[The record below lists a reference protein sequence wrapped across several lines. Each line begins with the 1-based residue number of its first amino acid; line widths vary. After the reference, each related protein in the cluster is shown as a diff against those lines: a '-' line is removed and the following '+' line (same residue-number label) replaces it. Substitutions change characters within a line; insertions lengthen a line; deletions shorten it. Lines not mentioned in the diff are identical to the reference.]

1 MFANDSIH
9 DMPTP
14 SRPFEDAAI
23 RGEMRSLVEAS
34 IDRLPA
40 ALRTV
45 YVLRAVERMPVAEA
59 AQALGIAPAN
69 VRERFLHANRQLRDA
84 LMRDFDRGLEHVF
97 SFAGARCDR
106 IVAGVLGRI
115 EELPP
120 GHS

>member
-1 MFANDSIH
+1 MNALLDIRDLDLSLDVRPPLRLLRRVSLQVGPGQIVGLVGESGAGKT
-9 DMPTP
+9 MV
-14 SRPFEDAAI
+14 SR
-23 RGEMRSLVEAS
+23 V
-34 IDRLPA
+34 
-40 ALRTV
+40 V
-45 YVLRAVERMPVAEA
+45 
-59 AQALGIAPAN
+59 LGIAPAN

-106 IVAGVLGRI
+106 IVAGVLGRT